1 MQLIVR
7 KKKKASSMEKMNKA
21 LGIKLG
27 AVYYMD
33 GPKMRGEETTPKKV
47 TVKEIYPH
55 MIVVEDER
63 GFRTGITAA
72 SAAVDLRK
80 TKKKKKVSHSI
91 PKEERR

>member
-1 MQLIVR
+1 MQLIVHKR
-7 KKKKASSMEKMNKA
+7 KKTSSMEKMNKA
-21 LGIKLG
+21 LGIKPG

-33 GPKMRGEETTPKKV
+33 GPGMRGEEAAPKKV

-55 MIVVEDER
+55 MIVVEDES

>member
-1 MQLIVR
+1 MQLVQRR
-7 KKKKASSMEKMNKA
+7 KKMSSMEKMNKA
-21 LGIKLG
+21 LGIKPG

-33 GPKMRGEETTPKKV
+33 EPGMRGEEAAPKKV

-55 MIVVEDER
+55 MIIVEDEI
-63 GFRTGITAA
+63 GIRTGITAA

-80 TKKKKKVSHSI
+80 TKKKKKVSDSI

>member
-21 LGIKLG
+21 LGIKPG

-33 GPKMRGEETTPKKV
+33 GPKMRGEETAPKKV

-55 MIVVEDER
+55 MIVVEGER

-80 TKKKKKVSHSI
+80 TKKKRKVSNTI
-91 PKEERR
+91 PMEERR

>member
-7 KKKKASSMEKMNKA
+7 KKKKVSPMEKMNKA
-21 LGIKLG
+21 LGIKPG

-33 GPKMRGEETTPKKV
+33 GARMRGEETEPRKV

-80 TKKKKKVSHSI
+80 TKKKRKVSNTI
-91 PKEERR
+91 PMEERR

>member
-21 LGIKLG
+21 LGIKPG

-72 SAAVDLRK
+72 SAAVEWRK
-80 TKKKKKVSHSI
+80 TKKKKKVSHSS

>member
-1 MQLIVR
+1 
-7 KKKKASSMEKMNKA
+7 
-21 LGIKLG
+21 
-27 AVYYMD
+27 
-33 GPKMRGEETTPKKV
+33 
-47 TVKEIYPH
+47 

>member
-1 MQLIVR
+1 MQLVQRR
-7 KKKKASSMEKMNKA
+7 KKMSSMEKMNKA
-21 LGIKLG
+21 LGIKPG

-55 MIVVEDER
+55 MIIVEDES
-63 GFRTGITAA
+63 GIITAA

>member
-21 LGIKLG
+21 LGIKPG

-33 GPKMRGEETTPKKV
+33 GPKMRGEETAPKKV

-80 TKKKKKVSHSI
+80 TKKKRKVSNTI
-91 PKEERR
+91 PMEERR